1 MIFPSTVVW
10 WKDKE
15 QVFTTEEKVLA
26 INEPLKQRLIAVF
39 KLLPLVKETAALVAE
54 VSTTIK
60 LCWEFLSA
68 NEKARDGS
76 PVFKNHDEETPP
88 GSYV

>member
-1 MIFPSTVVW
+1 M
-10 WKDKE
+10 
-15 QVFTTEEKVLA
+15 
-26 INEPLKQRLIAVF
+26 F

>member
-1 MIFPSTVVW
+1 M
-10 WKDKE
+10 
-15 QVFTTEEKVLA
+15 
-26 INEPLKQRLIAVF
+26 F
-39 KLLPLVKETAALVAE
+39 KLLPLVKEMAALVAE

-68 NEKARDGS
+68 NEKARDSS
-76 PVFKNHDEETPP
+76 PAFKNHDEETPP

>member
-1 MIFPSTVVW
+1 MF
-10 WKDKE
+10 
-15 QVFTTEEKVLA
+15 Q
-26 INEPLKQRLIAVF
+26 
-39 KLLPLVKETAALVAE
+39 LLPVVKETAALVAE
-54 VSTTIK
+54 ISTTIK

>member
-1 MIFPSTVVW
+1 M
-10 WKDKE
+10 
-15 QVFTTEEKVLA
+15 
-26 INEPLKQRLIAVF
+26 F
-39 KLLPLVKETAALVAE
+39 KLSPLLKEMAALVAE

-76 PVFKNHDEETPP
+76 PVFKNHDEDTPP